1 MNVIRVLKNRIAAE
15 PQLAAT
21 ILVAELSIGAIGGVV
36 GTLITLAVTG
46 NLGG

>member
-1 MNVIRVLKNRIAAE
+1 MNVIRTLKDRIAAE
-15 PQLAAT
+15 PKLAVT
-21 ILVAELSIGAIGGVV
+21 ILVAELFVGALGGVV